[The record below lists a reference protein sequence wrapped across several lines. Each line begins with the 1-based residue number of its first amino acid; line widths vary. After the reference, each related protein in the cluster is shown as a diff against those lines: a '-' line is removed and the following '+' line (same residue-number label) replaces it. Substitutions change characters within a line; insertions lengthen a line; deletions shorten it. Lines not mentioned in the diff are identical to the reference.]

1 MVAGWFRISFAENA
15 FRRYLAT
22 TAVPL
27 DSLKLGTALTAV
39 TEFYRLAR
47 AQHASL
53 PDDGDGLLWQWGP
66 DVDGTHFVADL
77 TRQLIR
83 DGDDQPIV
91 QITVSLSY
99 RWTPARRALG
109 RGHLWCFDP
118 SASSDFETLIRRS
131 PEFRAIAAAVPANV
145 TLRTDT
151 L

>member
-1 MVAGWFRISFAENA
+1 MVARWFRIALAENA
-15 FRRYLAT
+15 FRRYLVEIAL
-22 TAVPL
+22 PL
-27 DSLKLGTALTAV
+27 DGLKIGAAV
-39 TEFYRLAR
+39 TTVAEFYRSAR
-47 AQHASL
+47 AQHTSL

-66 DVDGTHFVADL
+66 DADGTRFVADL

-91 QITVSLSY
+91 QLTLGLSY

-109 RGHLWCFDP
+109 RGQDWCFDP
-118 SASSDFETLIRRS
+118 SASAEFEGLIRRS
-131 PEFRAIAAAVPANV
+131 PEFRAIASAVPADV